1 MPTMQE
7 TFDQAVLGV
16 LEQGG
21 PSLRAAINGKM
32 DCAYR
37 GEDGRKCAAGHL
49 IPDSWYRAGME
60 SIVAKS
66 DTPAGMA
73 LLQLGHSLSLVHRL
87 QAAHDDAALLPS
99 RRVTDNEFL
108 ARFCAEVH
116 ELASKEN
123 LSMEAVQQHRNWRR

>member
-1 MPTMQE
+1 MPTNQE

-16 LEQGG
+16 LEQGA
-21 PSLRAAINGKM
+21 PSLRVAINGKI
-32 DCAYR
+32 DCVYR

-49 IPDSWYRAGME
+49 IPDSWYRFCME
-60 SIVAKS
+60 GKSVKS
-66 DTPAGMA
+66 DTPAGIA
-73 LLQLGHSLSLVHRL
+73 LLQLGYSLSLVHRL
-87 QAAHDDAALLPS
+87 QAAHDGAALLPS
-99 RRVTDNEFL
+99 RRATDNEFL